1 MRGVLSTQ
9 IVKFLQI
16 VKYNMAFP
24 DWVEDV
30 EGVNSVEV
38 RTQGYVLLSLL
49 KLLIKV
55 NLGFEC

>member
-30 EGVNSVEV
+30 EGINSVEV
-38 RTQGYVLLSLL
+38 RTEGYVLLSLL
-49 KLLIKV
+49 ELLIKV